1 MTYLAN
7 IPLFCTPPTTNS
19 GILNIYGPIYHPGP
33 VDSVEIHTISYTHN
47 SYDNYNY
54 GLWAPS
60 NRLVSLPFAFS
71 TPINENITKF
81 EEPTTYSGI
90 VYSLG
95 FIYTIEVGGTRKD
108 SSDIFINIK
117 GISRNNTDFEAVLRP
132 NNTSIT
138 DVATLTR
145 VISKAEDSIEASF
158 TYVAANKIHQIFSKD
173 EYVYAAIGKGLAVY
187 DMNTEAVL
195 ATLEIPNTVSKTIWG
210 NETTLYLGNS
220 FGLFEIDY
228 VTLHANYSNITLKE
242 STFIENKNINYVH
255 GYRNKVLVCTA
266 SGIEFYDYSGNPH
279 YKSKIDLEN
288 TFKCFMTSD
297 KAYYLNYTTVSGEN
311 TYYIN
316 RQDFLATNWSAPTK
330 NYYTGGDILKSDIY
344 LTDIF
349 ITEQT
354 ARNGGNTI
362 FCTTSSGVYVID
374 EDSWEYAIY
383 YNKII

>member
-1 MTYLAN
+1 MGIYEP
-7 IPLFCTPPTTNS
+7 PLSDQVNFTVLKPL
-19 GILNIYGPIYHPGP
+19 IRFEERH
-33 VDSVEIHTISYTHN
+33 VDFDTAREAGGKYKGE
-47 SYDNYNY
+47 YDV
-54 GLWAPS
+54 
-60 NRLVSLPFAFS
+60 VSLIRPVEGTTLDLSSLLRISGGSYKSLDTLLRAS
-71 TPINENITKF
+71 TKENV
-81 EEPTTYSGI
+81 E
-90 VYSLG
+90 L
-95 FIYTIEVGGTRKD
+95 EV
-108 SSDIFINIK
+108 
-117 GISRNNTDFEAVLRP
+117 
-132 NNTSIT
+132 
-138 DVATLTR
+138 
-145 VISKAEDSIEASF
+145 SF
-158 TYVAANKIHQIFSKD
+158 TYVAANKIYQIFSKD

-195 ATLEIPNTVSKTIWG
+195 ATLEIPNTISKTIWG

-228 VTLHANYSNITLKE
+228 VTLHADYNNITLKE
-242 STFIENKNINYVH
+242 STFIENKDINYVH
-255 GYRNKVLVCTA
+255 GYRNKILVCTT
-266 SGIEFYDYSGNPH
+266 SGVEFFDYSGNPH

-354 ARNGGNTI
+354 AGNGGNTI